1 MENEESV
8 HKSPF
13 FLPYTTTGPLPR
25 NPSDHLFPSGVST
38 LSYIYSLLQ
47 SQLDDFCWMTLLYL
61 HPILHHYAL
70 YPAFPFRISYLHR
83 SPDIYASSKYSED
96 TKLDPRRSA
105 VYTYSYPDIEQ
116 HPPKFKNP
124 EIQNRSKKKG
134 TASRTNQDSPPEAKR
149 WNPPDRSPKI

>member
-1 MENEESV
+1 
-8 HKSPF
+8 
-13 FLPYTTTGPLPR
+13 
-25 NPSDHLFPSGVST
+25 
-38 LSYIYSLLQ
+38 
-47 SQLDDFCWMTLLYL
+47 MTLLYL